1 MLTIQLDMLQTAALA
16 MILFLIGRFTVSH
29 VAFFQRCCIPAP
41 VIGGLI
47 FAILHLVAYQTGILT
62 FTFDETLKTA
72 FMDFFFTSVGFGASI
87 KLLKK
92 GAWPVIFFLI
102 LATILVIMQNL
113 VGVGLSGVFGLDGR
127 LGLCMSSIPLVGGH
141 GTSASFGPLF
151 EEMGVEGAT
160 TVAVACATYGL
171 VSGSAALIL
180 ASGEAVKKY
189 GLKPLT
195 SEVEQNANL
204 GEPETVYQTKAEM
217 LNSETFLTAFVFII
231 IATGLGTYVTNAFA
245 SINITLPV
253 YIGGMLVALVIR
265 NIADLMGKELPLKA
279 IDVAGNTS
287 LNVFLGIALMTL
299 MLWQLAALAV
309 PIVVI
314 LAVQTVVMYLYASF
328 VVFRAM
334 GKDYE
339 AAVMTAAICGF
350 GMGATPNAMANMLA
364 IKNQYGPAPKAFFVV
379 PLVGGMFIDFTNS
392 AIITVFT
399 NLIG

>member
-16 MILFLIGRFTVSH
+16 MLLFLLGRFTVNH
-29 VAFFQRCCIPAP
+29 VEFFQRCCIPAP

-47 FAILHLVAYQTGILT
+47 FAILHLISYQTGLLT
-62 FTFDETLKTA
+62 FTFDETLKDA

-87 KLLKK
+87 QLLKR
-92 GAWPVIFFLI
+92 GAWPVILFLI
-102 LATILVIMQNL
+102 LAAILVTIQDT
-113 VGVGLSGVFGLDGR
+113 VGVALAGVFGLDGR
-127 LGLCMSSIPLVGGH
+127 MGLCMGSIPLVGGH

-151 EEMGVEGAT
+151 ERMGVEGAT

-171 VSGSAALIL
+171 VAGSLMGGPLGRWKI
-180 ASGEAVKKY
+180 KKY
-189 GLKPLT
+189 NLKPHVT
-195 SEVEQNANL
+195 QEEKDL
-204 GEPETVYQTKAEM
+204 GEPETVYVTKAEK
-217 LNSETFLTAFVFII
+217 LDSNTILDAFVFII
-231 IATGLGTYVTNAFA
+231 IATGIGTYVTDAFA
-245 SINITLPV
+245 SIGVTLPV

-265 NIADLMGKELPLKA
+265 NIFDLMGKELPLKA
-279 IDVAGNTS
+279 IDVVGNTS

-314 LAVQTVVMYLYASF
+314 LAVQTLIMYLYASN

-379 PLVGGMFIDFTNS
+379 PLVGGMFIDIVNS
-392 AIITVFT
+392 AVITIFS
-399 NLIG
+399 NLVA

>member
-1 MLTIQLDMLQTAALA
+1 MLTIQLAML
-16 MILFLIGRFTVSH
+16 LFLLGRFTVNH
-29 VAFFQRCCIPAP
+29 VEFFQRCCIPAP

-47 FAILHLVAYQTGILT
+47 FAILHLISYQTGLLT
-62 FTFDETLKTA
+62 FTFDETLKDA

-87 KLLKK
+87 QLLKR
-92 GAWPVIFFLI
+92 GAWPVILFLI
-102 LATILVIMQNL
+102 LAAILVTIQDT
-113 VGVGLSGVFGLDGR
+113 VGVALAGVFGLDGR
-127 LGLCMSSIPLVGGH
+127 MGLCMGSIPLVGGH

-151 EEMGVEGAT
+151 ERMGVEGAT

-171 VSGSAALIL
+171 VAGSLMGGPLGRWKI
-180 ASGEAVKKY
+180 KKY
-189 GLKPLT
+189 NLKPHVT
-195 SEVEQNANL
+195 QEEKDL
-204 GEPETVYQTKAEM
+204 GEPETVYVTKAEK
-217 LNSETFLTAFVFII
+217 LDSNTILDAFVFII
-231 IATGLGTYVTNAFA
+231 IATGIGTYVTDAFA
-245 SINITLPV
+245 SIGVTLPV

-265 NIADLMGKELPLKA
+265 NIFDLMGKELPLKA
-279 IDVAGNTS
+279 IDVVGNTS

-314 LAVQTVVMYLYASF
+314 LAVQTLIMYLYASN

-379 PLVGGMFIDFTNS
+379 PLVGGMFIDIVNS
-392 AIITVFT
+392 AVITIFS
-399 NLIG
+399 NLVA

>member
-47 FAILHLVAYQTGILT
+47 FAILHLVTYQTGVLT

-92 GAWPVIFFLI
+92 GAWPVILFLI
-102 LATILVIMQNL
+102 LATILVTIQNL
-113 VGVGLSGVFGLDGR
+113 VGVGLSGLFDLDGR

-151 EEMGVEGAT
+151 EGMGVEGAT

-171 VSGSAALIL
+171 VAGSLMGGPLGRWKI
-180 ASGEAVKKY
+180 KKY
-189 GLKPLT
+189 NLKPL
-195 SEVEQNANL
+195 
-204 GEPETVYQTKAEM
+204 
-217 LNSETFLTAFVFII
+217 
-231 IATGLGTYVTNAFA
+231 VTEE
-245 SINITLPV
+245 S
-253 YIGGMLVALVIR
+253 
-265 NIADLMGKELPLKA
+265 ADLMGKELPLKA

-314 LAVQTVVMYLYASF
+314 LAVQTVVMDLYASF

-399 NLIG
+399 NLLS

>member
-47 FAILHLVAYQTGILT
+47 FAILHLVTYQTGILT

-92 GAWPVIFFLI
+92 GA
-102 LATILVIMQNL
+102 TIQNL
-113 VGVGLSGVFGLDGR
+113 VGVGLSGLFDLDGR

-151 EEMGVEGAT
+151 EGMGVEGAT

-171 VSGSAALIL
+171 VAGSLMGGPLGRWKI
-180 ASGEAVKKY
+180 KKY
-189 GLKPLT
+189 NLKPLVT
-195 SEVEQNANL
+195 EESADL
-204 GEPETVYQTKAEM
+204 GEPETVYQTKSEM
-217 LNSETFLTAFVFII
+217 LSSDTFLSAFVLII

-245 SINITLPV
+245 AINITLPV

-399 NLIG
+399 NLLS